1 MTITLSACTER
12 PARADIDPMLA
23 EDYEEIQPKLQALDY
38 PPLDIPFWIEDFW
51 HHAEEYLPPAGST
64 WIARNAAGLA
74 VGWGT
79 MRRIRPDTGEMKRL
93 FVRPEARGHGI
104 ARRLVQARIDDARA
118 MGWAHLLCD
127 TIRTNIE
134 MQTLYQSM
142 GFRFTD
148 PYPESGT
155 VRTDPQAAVNLVFM
169 QLDL

>member
-1 MTITLSACTER
+1 MLTEF
-12 PARADIDPMLA
+12 
-23 EDYEEIQPKLQALDY
+23 YEEIQPKLQALDY

-51 HHAEEYLPPAGST
+51 HHADEYLPPAGST

-74 VGWGT
+74 VGSGT
-79 MRRIRPDTGEMKRL
+79 
-93 FVRPEARGHGI
+93 
-104 ARRLVQARIDDARA
+104 

-142 GFRFTD
+142 GFRFTG
-148 PYPESGT
+148 PYPESCT
-155 VRTDPQAAVNLVFM
+155 VRADPKGATVLVCT